1 METIGNLSGNF
12 AHDFN
17 NLMQVLT
24 GAVEL
29 LINDRESPRDSSLIN
44 RMESV
49 VGIAL
54 ATGRSTIAQLLAYS
68 KNRDLYPVPIH
79 IGDYLKETEP
89 LIRSLT
95 GESVDLKIVDS
106 SAGASILADTSQ
118 LTGAILN
125 LVKNAKEA
133 IELSDGRIE
142 IVVEP
147 SPAIAG
153 SKSTSLDD
161 LNVLIVEDNDGV
173 ALTIST
179 VLENETMNC
188 LVVDS
193 STKAMQY
200 LTDGHGFDLILH
212 DADVPGKYSLEQNAA
227 YLETAHPS
235 TKLKAM
241 SGHLDLSQRQYPVI
255 RKPFSSEELVQFL
268 AEED

>member
-1 METIGNLSGNF
+1 VRAASFVGGLPQANEQNQEAVLEKALIERRHMETIGNLSGNF

-147 SPAIAG
+147 SA
-153 SKSTSLDD
+153 S
-161 LNVLIVEDNDGV
+161 
-173 ALTIST
+173 
-179 VLENETMNC
+179 
-188 LVVDS
+188 DS
-193 STKAMQY
+193 SRLLIRVIDNGEGMTPSQIAQAVDPFYTTK
-200 LTDGHGFDLILH
+200 D
-212 DADVPGKYSLEQNAA
+212 NAGG
-227 YLETAHPS
+227 TGRPRHR
-235 TKLKAM
+235 
-241 SGHLDLSQRQYPVI
+241 G
-255 RKPFSSEELVQFL
+255 
-268 AEED
+268 